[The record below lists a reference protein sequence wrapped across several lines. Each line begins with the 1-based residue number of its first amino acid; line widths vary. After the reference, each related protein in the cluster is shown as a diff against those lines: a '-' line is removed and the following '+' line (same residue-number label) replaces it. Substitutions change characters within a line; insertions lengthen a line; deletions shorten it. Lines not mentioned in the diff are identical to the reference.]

1 MEDMSDE
8 SKQSNSGSPSA
19 RALIAQPFS
28 PAVQYVVGNQD
39 DKSTSAS
46 PQPLSFIISDQ
57 PAAEPHSPTR
67 SRIQPLSPRLIAQ
80 LPPEI
85 HPVTQA
91 STTSWATTQPSSPA
105 RSVTQPLSPNR
116 LGEQTPS
123 PTQPGAQPLSP
134 SHPGTPAAWCL
145 NERRKGCLAEVVDCL
160 KQRKLEEMTRSGTD
174 DEEGLVDKEIL
185 VDKESR
191 LVSVLS
197 QLSAL
202 REQLLSAHEEQKR
215 LAASQIEKQRQQMEL
230 ARQQQE
236 QISRQQ
242 QQLLQQQQKISYLQQ
257 QIQQVQGQVAPL
269 LIPIFPSEQR
279 AVLLPPN
286 LGYKPAEPY
295 PVHVVPTSQSSLTP
309 LQLQLYTNQLAAFQ
323 NTPCPS
329 ASAQSPSPAS
339 HQLPNLSETRPSHS
353 PRSPRSSPQ
362 NRPDLQSQQPLNLS
376 ARIKVGDVL
385 PPLSPP
391 PPLVINTAELQC
403 QKKELEIIP
412 VTMDGKR
419 ERESVTAVDKR
430 REREAVTLAV
440 EGRRERESVT
450 MVVERREREPVTIA
464 VDGRREGEPPS
475 VRMEGWRE
483 RDVMVLS
490 GEKDIPPARAVLG
503 DGKPLPQTIKSE
515 NGGSADLAPKLMPL
529 LFWPPSIG
537 APPATSQHHV
547 ENKNFRSTST
557 SGNGGSGTAGG
568 VTGGTAGC
576 GGASC
581 GSTNNSNCGNAS
593 PHIKRPM
600 NAFMVWAKEERRKIL
615 QAFPDMHNSN
625 ISKILGARWKT
636 MSNQEKQ
643 PYYEEQARLSKLHLE
658 RYPDYKYRPRP
669 KRSSVQDGRR
679 LRLGQFRP
687 PGRNDR
693 VTEGQ
698 CDGEEPRLQITS
710 VYTVSTV
717 TSPTANSSS
726 QSKCVALSRQGRGSE
741 RLQPIGLLQ
750 GCREQT
756 ELMEEE
762 EE

>member
-1 MEDMSDE
+1 M
-8 SKQSNSGSPSA
+8 
-19 RALIAQPFS
+19 
-28 PAVQYVVGNQD
+28 
-39 DKSTSAS
+39 AS
-46 PQPLSFIISDQ
+46 PQPLSLIISDQ
-57 PAAEPHSPTR
+57 PAAEPRSPTR
-67 SRIQPLSPRLIAQ
+67 SHIQPTSPQLISQ

-85 HPVTQA
+85 QAVTQA
-91 STTSWATTQPSSPA
+91 STTYWATTQPPSPA

-123 PTQPGAQPLSP
+123 PSQPGAQPLSP
-134 SHPGTPAAWCL
+134 SQPGTPAAWCL

-160 KQRKLEEMTRSGTD
+160 KQRKLEEMTRSGTE

-295 PVHVVPTSQSSLTP
+295 PVHVVPTSQSPLTP

-323 NTPCPS
+323 NTQCPS

-339 HQLPNLSETRPSHS
+339 HQLPNLSDTRPSHS

-362 NRPDLQSQQPLNLS
+362 NRPDLQFQQPLNLS
-376 ARIKVGDVL
+376 ARIKLGDVL
-385 PPLSPP
+385 PSLSPP
-391 PPLVINTAELQC
+391 PPLVINSAELPC

-412 VTMDGKR
+412 GPIDGKR
-419 ERESVTAVDKR
+419 EREPVTTSLDKR
-430 REREAVTLAV
+430 REREAMTMAV
-440 EGRRERESVT
+440 DGRRERESVT
-450 MVVERREREPVTIA
+450 MVVERREREPVTMA
-464 VDGRREGEPPS
+464 GDGRREGEPPS

-483 RDVMVLS
+483 RDMVLS
-490 GEKDIPPARAVLG
+490 GEKDILPAHAVSG

-515 NGGSADLAPKLMPL
+515 NGGSTDLAPKLMPL

-537 APPATSQHHV
+537 APATTQHHI
-547 ENKNFRSTST
+547 ENKSFRSTSI
-557 SGNGGSGTAGG
+557 SGNGGSGTAAG

-576 GGASC
+576 GVASC
-581 GSTNNSNCGNAS
+581 GSTNNSNCSNAS

-717 TSPTANSSS
+717 TSPTANCSS
-726 QSKCVALSRQGRGSE
+726 QSKCVALSRQGGVTE

-750 GCREQT
+750 GCREQM

-762 EE
+762 ED

>member
-1 MEDMSDE
+1 MSDE

-309 LQLQLYTNQLAAFQ
+309 LQLQ
-323 NTPCPS
+323 
-329 ASAQSPSPAS
+329 
-339 HQLPNLSETRPSHS
+339 
-353 PRSPRSSPQ
+353 
-362 NRPDLQSQQPLNLS
+362 PDLQSQQPLNLS

-698 CDGEEPRLQITS
+698 CDG
-710 VYTVSTV
+710 
-717 TSPTANSSS
+717 
-726 QSKCVALSRQGRGSE
+726 
-741 RLQPIGLLQ
+741 
-750 GCREQT
+750 
-756 ELMEEE
+756 
-762 EE
+762 